1 MAGRGERG
9 LALLSVLWVGALMA
23 TLAAGFATD
32 TRTES
37 RIARNH
43 LENARAEALADA
55 GVHHAARR
63 LYGRDPATPWRETR
77 TRYRFT
83 LGGGRVSVELEDE
96 EGKVDLNYASPELLE
111 GLMLAVGADA
121 ETASTLAARIQDYRD
136 PDQTPMVLGAEDGDY
151 LGAGLE
157 HEAKDAPFVTRNEL
171 MLVLGMSE
179 ELYRRLLP
187 HVTIFSASEGVDPL
201 RASPTVLRAIPG
213 VTDEAV
219 EQLMSLSA
227 DEDPYD
233 VLSEEVL
240 IEAEEYFLFSNESI
254 FMVRSTGESGG
265 GGIFVRE
272 AVIELIGEQDRPFL
286 VHDWRRGQ
294 LAPPGAA
301 AGQPEAAPEDGA
313 ART

>member
-1 MAGRGERG
+1 VARRDERG
-9 LALLSVLWVGALMA
+9 LALLSVLWVSALMA

-37 RIARNH
+37 RLARNH

-77 TRYRFT
+77 TRYRFN

-96 EGKVDLNYASPELLE
+96 EGKVDLNYAPPELLE
-111 GLMLAVGADA
+111 GLMLAVGADPD
-121 ETASTLAARIQDYRD
+121 TAGTLAARIQDYRD
-136 PDQTPMVLGAEDGDY
+136 PDQDPMPLGAEDDDY
-151 LGAGLE
+151 FAAGLE
-157 HEAKDAPFVTRNEL
+157 HEAKDAPLLTRNEL
-171 MLVLGMSE
+171 LLVLGMSE

-187 HVTIFSASEGVDPL
+187 HVTIFSASEAVDPL

-213 VTDEAV
+213 MTEDAV
-219 EQLMSLSA
+219 ELLLSLGPE
-227 DEDPYD
+227 EDPYD
-233 VLSEEVL
+233 VLDEEVL
-240 IEAEEYFLFSNESI
+240 IAAEAYFLFSNESI
-254 FMVRSTGESGG
+254 FMVRSTGESEH

-294 LAPPGAA
+294 LPPPGAA
-301 AGQPEAAPEDGA
+301 TGELETAPEDG
-313 ART
+313 RDPS